1 MSDRA
6 QVRCRVPARRRC
18 RHSWRW
24 GRRIRTAVAAVAAVA
39 LLTAACG
46 TSGGGG
52 GTTITVYNGQHEQ
65 TTNALVAAFEKQ
77 TGIAVKVRND
87 DESVLVNQI
96 ETEGSASPADVIYTE
111 NSLGLEQL
119 QEKHLLAAV
128 DPSTLAAVPA
138 RYNSPTGHWVG
149 VSARVS
155 VMIYNTGHLRP
166 DQLPRSVM
174 ELALPA
180 WKGRVGLAQGEV
192 DFFPIVASIAHTHGT
207 AAAAAWLAG
216 VKANAGSN
224 VYPNNETLI
233 SEVNQGQVQIGVIN
247 HYYWYRQRAELGT
260 AALHTAVAPFA
271 PGDPGYIIDVS
282 GAGVLASSHQPAAA
296 QRFVAFLVS
305 RQGQEILAH
314 SQSFEYPLGS
324 GVTTAQPLPPF
335 DTLQPSPLTISQLGD
350 GSAAIALLQQA
361 GLA

>member
-1 MSDRA
+1 MA
-6 QVRCRVPARRRC
+6 
-18 RHSWRW
+18 
-24 GRRIRTAVAAVAAVA
+24 GMVAGLVA
-39 LLTAACG
+39 LALIGAACG
-46 TSGGGG
+46 SGSGAAAS
-52 GTTITVYNGQHEQ
+52 GTTITLYNGQHEQ
-65 TTNALVAAFEKQ
+65 TTDALVTAFEKQ
-77 TGIAVKVRND
+77 TGINVQVRSD

-96 ETEGSASPADVIYTE
+96 ETEGSGSPADVVYTE

-119 QEKHLLAAV
+119 QDKHLLAPI

-138 RYNSPTGHWVG
+138 RYSSPTGHWVG

-155 VMIYNTGHLRP
+155 VMIYNTGQLRP
-166 DQLPRSVM
+166 AQLPTSVM
-174 ELALPA
+174 ELARPA
-180 WKGRVGLAQGEV
+180 WKGKLGLAQGEV
-192 DFFPIVASIAHTHGT
+192 DFFPIVASIIHTHGE

-216 VKANAGSN
+216 VKANAGGN

-233 SEVNQGQVQIGVIN
+233 NEVNEGHIAIGVIN
-247 HYYWYRQRAELGT
+247 QYYWYRQRAQVG
-260 AALHTAVAPFA
+260 AAAMHSSVATFA
-271 PGDPGYIIDVS
+271 PGDPGYIVDVS
-282 GAGVLASSHQPAAA
+282 GAGVLASSRQQAAA

-335 DTLQPSPLTISQLGD
+335 DSLQPTSLTIGQLGD
-350 GSAAIALLQQA
+350 GAAAIALLQQA